1 MAQAGPEEG
10 PREGLT
16 NPKGGFESRRWKPSR
31 GFKVGLAGLA
41 FFTIVLVLATVAA
54 ARQGD
59 PATSAETPTAS
70 PSPDKDEN
78 GKPQRPRDSF
88 LQELPGGVAGDP
100 GAGDGSPGA
109 PASVSE
115 AQSAVPPTPTA
126 GTTTASPSPTVGESA
141 FATPAA
147 VAPEGTVPL
156 TDSAAELASSIESR
170 FGILIQRQGQ
180 DWGSDESDQLR
191 NLGAVNDALS
201 LLPSSLVSE
210 VSLIGGRTLT
220 FLSND
225 HGRTLSG
232 WQPYGDRAANYYT
245 NEDQADGGRHASN
258 QVVLQSGSS
267 RHTVAHE
274 VIHAHQLRTVLPG
287 AFVSALLTAE
297 MKSFMQATGWTQL
310 ASDSEVLATGGSSWD
325 GVNDLFAYSGPSLI
339 YTNGV
344 GGTSEL
350 YAPNPLEAY
359 AEAAALY
366 YARTSSTDLPP
377 WGAYWD
383 WFAANLG

>member
-1 MAQAGPEEG
+1 MAQAGPDEG
-10 PREGLT
+10 PREGPT
-16 NPKGGFESRRWKPSR
+16 NPKGGFGRPRWKPSR
-31 GFKVGLAGLA
+31 GFKVGLVGLT
-41 FFTIVLVLATVAA
+41 FFTTVLVLATVAA

-70 PSPDKDEN
+70 PAPAKDDN
-78 GKPQRPRDSF
+78 GKPRRPRDSF
-88 LQELPGGVAGDP
+88 LQELPGGVEGNP
-100 GAGDGSPGA
+100 GVGDGSQDTPTTAPSGRTVTQA
-109 PASVSE
+109 PA
-115 AQSAVPPTPTA
+115 A
-126 GTTTASPSPTVGESA
+126 GTATASPTPTVGESA

-147 VAPEGTVPL
+147 VAPEATPPL
-156 TDSAAELASSIESR
+156 SGAAAELAAEIESR
-170 FGILIQRQGQ
+170 FGILVHTDGQ
-180 DWGSDESDQLR
+180 DWGADEGDQLR
-191 NLGAVNDALS
+191 NLGALEEALS
-201 LLPSSLVSE
+201 LLPDGLVVEVSE
-210 VSLIGGRTLT
+210 LNGGTLT

-245 NEDQADGGRHASN
+245 NEDQGGSGRHASN
-258 QVVLQSGSS
+258 QVVLQPGSS
-267 RHTVAHE
+267 RHTIAHE
-274 VIHAHQLRTVLPG
+274 VIHAHQLRSVEPG
-287 AFVSALLTAE
+287 AFVSALLTPE

-310 ASDSEVLATGGSSWD
+310 VPDSEILATGGSSWD
-325 GVNDLFAYSGPSLI
+325 GVNDLFAYNGPSLT

-366 YARTSSTDLPP
+366 YAHSSGTNLPA
-377 WGAYWD
+377 WDAYWN